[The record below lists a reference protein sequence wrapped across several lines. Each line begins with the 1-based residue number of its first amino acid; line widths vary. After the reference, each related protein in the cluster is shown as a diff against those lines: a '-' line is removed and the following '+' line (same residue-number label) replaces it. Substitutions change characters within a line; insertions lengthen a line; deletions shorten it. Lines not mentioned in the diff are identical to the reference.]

1 MNNAALKFVCYE
13 KRMSLISL
21 TRQSKARS
29 GVLPFG
35 RSSGFSDAT
44 SNLTIQALIRAY
56 TESGDMAKA
65 AETRK

>member
-1 MNNAALKFVCYE
+1 MK

-35 RSSGFSDAT
+35 LSSGLSDAT

-56 TESGDMAKA
+56 TESEDMAKA